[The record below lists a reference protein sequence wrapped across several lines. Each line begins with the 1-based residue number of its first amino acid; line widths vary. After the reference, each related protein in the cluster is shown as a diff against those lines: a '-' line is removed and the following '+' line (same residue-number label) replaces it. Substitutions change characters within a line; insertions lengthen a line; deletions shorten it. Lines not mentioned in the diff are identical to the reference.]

1 MNAPLSGRASPAAQP
16 LSLRRVNALQARLSR
31 QLSAGLVWPLDDP
44 DLSLRSAELLLLPA
58 PVSDLQAQASL
69 LLQGRHG
76 PVQWMDTS
84 LLTLLTGVQYPAD
97 TPPTVLHELHRLALA
112 RIPPSVMDCL
122 GGPFQLLETDQASA
136 RTDAGD
142 SPFLPCLLTLTGIND
157 DCHTFLLRA
166 QAATLCEWSAQ
177 AGWQRHALDLHA
189 ANALPEAVRRLS
201 FSGGLHL
208 GRRPISAARLAAI
221 GVGDALLIPSEG
233 PDLKPP
239 SRMLL
244 GSALVNVCQLPD
256 DSYVFQGWVVDA
268 PALSN
273 PSHVKAIE
281 KVPTIMDALKV
292 DLDFIVG
299 RLSMTVAE
307 LTALNSGRILPLELA
322 TPPHVRIVAHGTEL
336 GRGEL
341 IELDGR
347 LAVEIT
353 DWGSRP

>member
-1 MNAPLSGRASPAAQP
+1 MNAPTSGRAAPSARP
-16 LSLRRVNALQARLSR
+16 LSLRRVTGLQARLSR

-58 PVSDLQAQASL
+58 PVSDLQAQPFL
-69 LLQGRHG
+69 HLQGRHG
-76 PVQWMDTS
+76 PLQLMDAS
-84 LLTLLTGVQYPAD
+84 LLTLLTGVQYPPD
-97 TPPTVLHELHRLALA
+97 TPTTVVHELHRLSLA
-112 RIPPSVMDCL
+112 RIPPALMECL
-122 GGPFQLLETDQASA
+122 GGPFHLLETDQAHA
-136 RTDAGD
+136 ATDAGD

-157 DCHTFLLRA
+157 ECHTFLLHA
-166 QAATLCEWSAQ
+166 QAHTLCEWTAH

-189 ANALPEAVRRLS
+189 ATALPEAVRRLS

-221 GVGDALLIPSEG
+221 GVGDALLIPLDG
-233 PDLKPP
+233 PALKPP
-239 SRMLL
+239 AHMLL
-244 GSALVNVCQLPD
+244 GSALVNVCQLAD

-336 GRGEL
+336 GSGEL